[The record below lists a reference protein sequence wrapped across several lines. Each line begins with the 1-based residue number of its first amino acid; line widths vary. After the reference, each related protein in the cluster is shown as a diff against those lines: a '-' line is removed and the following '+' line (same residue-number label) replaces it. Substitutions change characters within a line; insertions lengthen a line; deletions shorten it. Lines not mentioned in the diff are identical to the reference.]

1 MVAEV
6 EEVGWLTEQQWLE
19 IEEGRRRLQ
28 QYAEEDRRNNY
39 PKVVY
44 NWIDGKLVREEEP
57 SGESLGS
64 QDTWSTDGNASS
76 SSDEMS
82 NEWDTSEESWP
93 TEIEEKILR
102 PRKRVKYVPDS
113 PDWESHPTQEVDQT
127 SPRYYEKE
135 EYITDRL
142 ARVWRKCYLII
153 EHSDSD
159 DNECVSILEEL

>member
-6 EEVGWLTEQQWLE
+6 EEVAWLTEQQMIE

-28 QYAEEDRRNNY
+28 QYAEERKKNNY
-39 PKVVY
+39 PSVAYHWV
-44 NWIDGKLVREEEP
+44 DGKLVREEP

-64 QDTWSTDGNASS
+64 QDTWSTDVNESS
-76 SSDEMS
+76 SSDEVP

-93 TEIEEKILR
+93 SEIEEKLLR

-113 PDWESHPTQEVDQT
+113 PDWEKHPHQEVAQT

-142 ARVWRKCYLII
+142 ARVWRKCYLVI

-159 DNECVSILEEL
+159 DNECISILEEL